1 MLRTLAELSLGPGL
15 LLFVV
20 VPSLISACVPV
31 LIRRARPVGQLKENN
46 EFAAITYPVI
56 GLFYGVFLA
65 FAIVIVWQR
74 FTDAE
79 SSASR
84 EVAALSDLWRD
95 AAALPT
101 ADRDRVQSRIKGY
114 LVAVTEHEWPAM
126 ADPRADMIR
135 DVAYDELWQSLYVF
149 EPHSEREKAFFNE
162 AITQLNAVGQSRRER
177 LMFSAAQMPVLLWAF
192 LLFGGFV
199 TIVFSYFLGT
209 KHVLTHALTCAG
221 LTSIVGFS
229 LLLIMSLQFPF
240 AGAVSIASTP
250 YVDLLQAMNNK

>member
-1 MLRTLAELSLGPGL
+1 MPA
-15 LLFVV
+15 
-20 VPSLISACVPV
+20 
-31 LIRRARPVGQLKENN
+31 LIRRVSPVGQFRENN

-84 EVAALSDLWRD
+84 EVAALGELWRD
-95 AAALPT
+95 AGALP
-101 ADRDRVQSRIKGY
+101 ADDRDRVQAGIKSY
-114 LVAVTEHEWPAM
+114 LGAVIEHEWPAM
-126 ADPRADMIR
+126 ASPRADTVR
-135 DVAYDELWQSLYVF
+135 DAAYDALWQSIYAF
-149 EPHSEREKAFFNE
+149 EPKSEREKAFFSE
-162 AITQLNAVGQSRRER
+162 AITQLNAVGEGRRER
-177 LMFSAAQMPVLLWAF
+177 LMFSAAQMPPLLWAF
-192 LLFGGFV
+192 LLFGASV

-209 KHVLTHALTCAG
+209 THVWTHALTCAG

-240 AGAVSIASTP
+240 AGSVSITNAP
-250 YVDLLQAMNNK
+250 YVDLLQALGNK